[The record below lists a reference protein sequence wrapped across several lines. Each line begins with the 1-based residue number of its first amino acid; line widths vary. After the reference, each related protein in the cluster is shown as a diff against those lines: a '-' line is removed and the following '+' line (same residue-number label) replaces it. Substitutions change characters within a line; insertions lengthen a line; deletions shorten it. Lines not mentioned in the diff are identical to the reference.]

1 MFSEVYWHHAV
12 RSATAMLQRLVF
24 ESFPDAEPG
33 QWLLQTDGEFQ
44 AQARHVARRD
54 PGLSNLAEALFGD
67 RRGLYKRMAQFSF
80 ARHPT
85 IHQGLAGRPFEQLIG
100 IGSELAA
107 ELARELAIPIAD
119 RDLLIDAPP
128 EKLEVQFQ
136 VDVKSGETDLPPQ
149 PLAEISPV
157 VKALATEQFD
167 SYVKQVR
174 VFVHPDVYGQLG
186 KESMPAVSKL
196 CERILRDIC
205 CG

>member
-1 MFSEVYWHHAV
+1 MDHGFIVALAFQIGDS
-12 RSATAMLQRLVF
+12 LRLRR
-24 ESFPDAEPG
+24 
-33 QWLLQTDGEFQ
+33 QQ
-44 AQARHVARRD
+44 HVADRVRQHSID
-54 PGLSNLAEALFGD
+54 LFGH
-67 RRGLYKRMAQFSF
+67 RSIETPQPRF
-80 ARHPT
+80 HV
-85 IHQGLAGRPFEQLIG
+85 
-100 IGSELAA
+100 
-107 ELARELAIPIAD
+107 AD